1 MLPSGFS
8 LGELHTV
15 IQVAMGWEDYHLH
28 QFHIDGQRYTELN
41 DFDDDW
47 GQPGVDEDVGGV
59 WGYARSLEAAADP
72 ENDEHDSYME
82 WLGED
87 FDPECFDIA
96 AVNAALEAEFS
107 ERAKKLAGERRTQS
121 PP

>member
-1 MLPSGFS
+1 
-8 LGELHTV
+8 
-15 IQVAMGWEDYHLH
+15 
-28 QFHIDGQRYTELN
+28 
-41 DFDDDW
+41 
-47 GQPGVDEDVGGV
+47 
-59 WGYARSLEAAADP
+59 
-72 ENDEHDSYME
+72 ME